1 MNRRILLKTLNQT
14 IHQLTLPTPFAVGDV
29 HVYLIKGD
37 ILSLVD
43 AGVKTK
49 EAWESLQ
56 HQLKQVGYRPE
67 DIEQL
72 ILTHHH
78 PDHIG
83 LIEEFPRLHHISAH
97 KHVDVWLQRDEAY
110 LQKYEHF
117 FRDFYAL
124 TGVPSRFDYLFEN
137 MRKPL
142 RYSGQGVVTNPLRE
156 GDLIPGHEQWQVINT
171 KGHAQ
176 THVSLFNEHDGR
188 LIGGDHLLANTSP
201 NPLLEAPYGNQVDRE
216 KPLLQYRA
224 NLRKCLALDIH
235 TVYPG
240 HGALITDPEEL
251 IQKRLNRQE
260 YHANKVYQ
268 LLVDK
273 PMTPFEVCQ
282 HLFPK
287 HYKKQLELTMSE
299 TIGQLDLL
307 EEQGRISHKI
317 EHELLVYHVR

>member
-1 MNRRILLKTLNQT
+1 MNRRIPLKILNQT

-37 ILSLVD
+37 MLSLVD

-49 EAWESLQ
+49 EAWESLT
-56 HQLKQVGYRPE
+56 HQLKQLGYRPE

-97 KHVDVWLQRDEAY
+97 KHVDLWLRRDEEY

-117 FRDFYAL
+117 FRSFYAL
-124 TGVPSRFDYLFEN
+124 TGVPSRFDYVFKH

-142 RYSGQGVVTNPLRE
+142 NYSGQGVVTNPLRE
-156 GDLIPGHEQWQVINT
+156 GDLIPGHDQWQVINT

-176 THVSLFNEHDGR
+176 THLSLFSERDGGF
-188 LIGGDHLLANTSP
+188 IGGDHLLANTSP
-201 NPLLEAPYGNQVDRE
+201 NPLLEAPYGNNVDRE

-224 NLRKCLALDIH
+224 NLRKCLSLGIH

-240 HGALITDPEEL
+240 HGDPFTNPETLIHR
-251 IQKRLNRQE
+251 RLKRQE
-260 YHANKVYQ
+260 YYANKVYQ

-273 PMTPFEVCQ
+273 PMTPFKVCQ
-282 HLFPK
+282 QLFPK
-287 HYKKQLELTMSE
+287 QYKKQLELTMSE

-307 EEQGRISHKI
+307 EEQGRVDPKI
-317 EHELLVYHVR
+317 ENELLVYHAV